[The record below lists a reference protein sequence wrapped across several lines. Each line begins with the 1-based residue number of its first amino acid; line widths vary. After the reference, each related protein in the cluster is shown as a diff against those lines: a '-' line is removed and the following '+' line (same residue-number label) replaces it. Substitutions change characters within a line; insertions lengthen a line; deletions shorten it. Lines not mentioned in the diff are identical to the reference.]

1 MKKRA
6 KQANPEQLSLLEGDI
21 VISVNQKILACKAQ
35 LFKRQTGKI
44 YRRITPVKTLLRS
57 TTLYEILK
65 RGDICAVCLD
75 TWEMTVVKGNELVEP
90 LEANIH
96 FKKVTKHNERF

>member
-1 MKKRA
+1 MKKRS
-6 KQANPEQLSLLEGDI
+6 QQVNPAQLSLLEEN
-21 VISVNQKILACKAQ
+21 SPTSQKKVPEMIPACKAQ
-35 LFKRQTGKI
+35 LFQRQTGKI

-75 TWEMTVVKGNELVEP
+75 TWEMTVVRGDEEVIP

-96 FKKVTKHNERF
+96 FRKSFWI

>member
-1 MKKRA
+1 MTKRA
-6 KQANPEQLSLLEGDI
+6 KQVNPAQLSLLEEPT
-21 VISVNQKILACKAQ
+21 VTLQNPQVPACKAQ

-75 TWEMTVVKGNELVEP
+75 TWEMTVVRGDEIVEP

-96 FKKVTKHNERF
+96 FKRVK

>member
-1 MKKRA
+1 MTKR
-6 KQANPEQLSLLEGDI
+6 KQQVNPAQLSLLEENSHTSPKKTPEPAQ
-21 VISVNQKILACKAQ
+21 VLACKAQ

-75 TWEMTVVKGNELVEP
+75 TWEMTVVRGDELVEP

-96 FKKVTKHNERF
+96 FKRVA